1 MGKAIGLPGG
11 GVGYVKSHSSWAA
24 HPGEVWQSRANWPPQ
39 GLCCH
44 LKWQLCLENIPFPY
58 KEDLLPFSSDLSTF
72 LPWCSKSSFYHL
84 GLLTEAE

>member
-11 GVGYVKSHSSWAA
+11 GGVCQKPQQLGSPSWRNL
-24 HPGEVWQSRANWPPQ
+24 WANWPPQ

-58 KEDLLPFSSDLSTF
+58 KEDLIPFSSDLSTF